1 MSVKERA
8 KVFDTRSTSP
18 LPSKSTVL
26 HRSDNGSP
34 SNYTGPDVSQDTRCG
49 DSPFSY
55 YRIGQAVQMFPLGA
69 GARKLGD
76 TPPPLPKRPSSPGRQ
91 EDEDLI
97 MFDADDCSE
106 SSTSKDT
113 ANMLK
118 PSLPHR
124 VQSSDAKMP
133 SSNRKRPL
141 PVANKSE
148 ALLQKFKALSLA
160 KEPSR
165 NIPMLPR
172 SDITDLPVSNND
184 ERRIIMID
192 NDLYEN
198 ENLSADRNMNWD
210 REPPSD
216 LKNKTEEAQDNSE
229 QQGVVSKNL
238 SGDVEQINERPPPK
252 PPRPGENK
260 WKLSQTMDSLL
271 IDAKHNL
278 DQVGQMT
285 KPVVA
290 GAGRGLEWTRAGA
303 KNALDKTPMPKVF
316 MNTKDDLTDA
326 AAKVTGKDGLC
337 SKCQALSTDID
348 QNHKQSDGSIK
359 DFEWATPLSR
369 IIYHA
374 DWCRICRLLLNMLCE
389 PANDPLL
396 HPGVAPYVQPEIKGA
411 TMKEWTQNGWEYT
424 DSHWPFGHGD
434 KRHDGAT
441 YVLGP
446 GGQAIKAI
454 LTTTLPAIISYGYLA
469 ANPNQ
474 RTQRSLQQA
483 RDRTRNAT
491 HRRQLQLARARD
503 RHPLSCVIKIT
514 ANTSRR
520 SESPGL
526 LIVDLLG
533 YGRKIG
539 ADVQVLS
546 QFRLRAVS
554 SASTIEAEDPN
565 PLQLTRNSGSF
576 SYGRLLDAKW
586 IDPSIGC
593 LWLRECES
601 RHGPECNEHGWAI
614 AMEKPKFLRVVD
626 VQDYCIKSVTG
637 STNCRYIALS
647 YVWGRAKMVKLLY
660 SNMESLMKK
669 NGLLEYIHG
678 LPQTITDAIEV
689 VKGMGERYL
698 WTDAL
703 CILQE
708 NTTESLE
715 QISYMDRV
723 YSGAICTIV
732 AAQGATA
739 NSGIEGI
746 RQHYVPQVGQPA
758 SQQRNLQQVQVGLK
772 GDLSLIAPLP
782 AQNHQLDESV
792 WNIRAWTFQERLLSR
807 RLIVFTHGQMIW
819 HCRRMICREDMS
831 VADAGVPYPP
841 LQWLSLKPQH
851 IGVDTGSK
859 WIDGSTEITRYGA
872 TRLVRSAVFA
882 EYTRVIEE
890 YTHREI
896 SYESDV
902 LNALAGLLHIFSRF
916 FRCKTLLGLPENL
929 LDVALLWKPTR
940 QLQRRSGFPSWS
952 WAGWVGRVAY
962 DEPFTLTRKIDGTF
976 ISYDNDLYGQE
987 GIRPLV
993 RWHTWDA
1000 VSKRITPLNHNGLGF
1015 PFESATLPS
1024 EWENG
1029 PCHFDSSGNR
1039 GPSPVPP
1046 IPNNGPWTR
1055 STETETQH
1063 LLFWTSSSVKLRLG
1077 EPIDQKSDRKHLLR
1091 DNPPPLR
1098 YRLIDAESQNV
1109 GTVLLDG
1116 ADRQW
1121 LDVGRHEYIQM
1132 AEAQYLGLDDE
1143 ARDVEDCP
1151 LYVVMLVVWD
1161 EKFEVAYRLGLGRVQ
1176 KASWIRARPRLKF
1189 VCLG

>member
-1 MSVKERA
+1 MSVKERVKA
-8 KVFDTRSTSP
+8 FDPQSISP
-18 LPSKSTVL
+18 LASKSTL
-26 HRSDNGSP
+26 PRRPGNGSP
-34 SNYTGPDVSQDTRCG
+34 SKYPRLDVSQNTRSG
-49 DSPFSY
+49 DSPLSSY
-55 YRIGQAVQMFPLGA
+55 QNGQAVQTVDLGA
-69 GARKLGD
+69 SAIELEGM
-76 TPPPLPKRPSSPGRQ
+76 PPPLPRRPSSPGGRK
-91 EDEDLI
+91 DEDLI
-97 MFDADDCSE
+97 ILDADECSE
-106 SSTSKDT
+106 SSSSKD
-113 ANMLK
+113 AAQLLQS
-118 PSLPHR
+118 PLPHNST
-124 VQSSDAKMP
+124 QSSNAKMP

-141 PVANKSE
+141 PVPNKSE

-160 KEPSR
+160 KEPSKTVPR
-165 NIPMLPR
+165 LPR
-172 SDITDLPVSNND
+172 SNSSKVPLSND
-184 ERRIIMID
+184 DDRAIIMID
-192 NDLYEN
+192 NDPYEN
-198 ENLSADRNMNWD
+198 ENFLADKDMICD
-210 REPPSD
+210 GKPPREIMSKD
-216 LKNKTEEAQDNSE
+216 AQDNSE
-229 QQGVVSKNL
+229 QQGLVSETF
-238 SGDVEQINERPPPK
+238 SDDVQQFIKRPPPK
-252 PPRPGENK
+252 PPKPGENK
-260 WKLSQTMDSLL
+260 WKISQTMDSLF
-271 IDAKHNL
+271 IDTKHNL

-290 GAGRGLEWTRAGA
+290 GAGRGLEWTRVGA
-303 KNALDKTPMPKVF
+303 KNALDNIAVPKVF
-316 MNTKDDLTDA
+316 MNTKDDFTDV
-326 AAKVTGKDGLC
+326 AAKLSGKDGLC
-337 SKCQALSTDID
+337 SKCQGLSNDVD
-348 QNHKQSDGSIK
+348 QTQKQFDGSKK

-369 IIYHA
+369 TIYHA

-396 HPGVAPYVQPEIKGA
+396 HPVVAPYIQPEIKGT
-411 TMKEWTQNGWEYT
+411 TMKAWTEHGWKYT

-434 KRHDGAT
+434 KRHVGAT

-454 LTTTLPAIISYGYLA
+454 LTTSLPAIVNIGYLA

-474 RTQRSLQQA
+474 RTQRSLQEA
-483 RDRTRNAT
+483 RDRTRNAM
-491 HRRQLQLARARD
+491 HRHQLKDAQARD
-503 RHPLSCVIKIT
+503 RHPLSCVIRIT
-514 ANTSRR
+514 TNAPRA

-526 LIVDLLG
+526 LIVELLG

-539 ADVQVLS
+539 ADLQVLS
-546 QFRLRAVS
+546 QFRLRAVL

-565 PLQLTRNSGSF
+565 PLQLTRGLDSF
-576 SYGRLLDAKW
+576 SYGRLLNEKW
-586 IDPSIGC
+586 IDPSIGS

-601 RHGPECNEHGWAI
+601 KHGPECNEHGWAI

-626 VQDYCIKSVTG
+626 VQEYCIKSVTE
-637 STNCRYIALS
+637 STTCRYIALS

-660 SNMESLMKK
+660 SNMKRLMGR
-669 NGLLEYIHG
+669 NGLFEVVHA

-689 VKGMGERYL
+689 VKAMGERYL

-723 YSGAICTIV
+723 FSGAICTIV

-746 RQHYVPQVGQPA
+746 RQHYVPEVGQPA
-758 SQQRNLQQVQVGLK
+758 SQQRKLQQVQVGLK

-782 AQNHQLDESV
+782 AQNHQLDDSV
-792 WNIRAWTFQERLLSR
+792 WNLRAWTFQERLLSR

-831 VADAGVPYPP
+831 VEDSGVPYPP

-851 IGVDTGSK
+851 MGMDTGSK
-859 WIDGSTEITRYGA
+859 WIDGSTEITRYGT

-890 YTHREI
+890 YTHRKI

-916 FRCKTLLGLPENL
+916 FRCKTLLGLPETL

-962 DEPFTLTRKIDGTF
+962 DEPFTVTRKMDGTF
-976 ISYDNDLYGQE
+976 VAYDNDAYGQE

-993 RWHTWDA
+993 RWHVWDA
-1000 VSKRITPLNHNGLGF
+1000 VSRRVVPLNHSGLGF
-1015 PFESATLPS
+1015 PFEGATLPE

-1029 PCHFDSSGNR
+1029 PFHFDSSGSK
-1039 GPSPVPP
+1039 GPSHVPP
-1046 IPNNGPWTR
+1046 VPNNGPW
-1055 STETETQH
+1055 SHSKETESRR
-1063 LLFWTSSSVKLRLG
+1063 LIFWTSSSVKFRFG
-1077 EPIDQKSDRKHLLR
+1077 EQIYQQSDRRRLSHSQ
-1091 DNPPPLR
+1091 PPPLR

-1116 ADRQW
+1116 ADQHW
-1121 LDVGRHEYIQM
+1121 LDVGRHEFIQI
-1132 AEAQYLGLDDE
+1132 AEAQYYGLDDE
-1143 ARDVEDCP
+1143 VRDVEDCP
-1151 LYVVMLVVWD
+1151 LYLIMLVVWD
-1161 EKFEVAYRLGLGRVQ
+1161 ENFEVAYRLGLGRVQ
-1176 KASWIRARPRLKF
+1176 KASWMLARPRLKL
-1189 VCLG
+1189 VCLA